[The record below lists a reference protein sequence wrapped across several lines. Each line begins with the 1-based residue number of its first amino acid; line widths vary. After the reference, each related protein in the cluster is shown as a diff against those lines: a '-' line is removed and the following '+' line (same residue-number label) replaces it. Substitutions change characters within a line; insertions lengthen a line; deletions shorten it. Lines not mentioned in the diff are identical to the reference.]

1 MGVHSVK
8 KQRPTTDDRR
18 RVAGFSTRAVH
29 DGQEPDPLT
38 GAVSVPIY
46 ATSTYVQDELGKPRR
61 GYEYARVS
69 NPTRDRLET
78 NLASLEGGVASRVFA
93 SGMATINAI
102 CAMYKSGDH
111 VVCGNN
117 LYGGV
122 PRLFDQVLSG
132 YGFEFTYVDTSEAKN
147 VDRAIRKNT
156 RMVYVETP
164 TNPLM
169 ALSDIAAVAEICGRK
184 KVELVVDN
192 TFMSPFFQQPIA
204 LGADMVVHSTTKF
217 LNGHS
222 DGLGGVVVCTRP
234 EQAEQLGF
242 VQKAAGAILSPFE
255 CWLVLRGV
263 KTLGVRMLQHDSNG
277 RRVADFLATH
287 KKIKKVFYP
296 GLTDHPQHQLAK
308 RQMTGFGSMITFET
322 GSVAKAANLL
332 KKVRVCTLGESLGGV
347 ETLISHPA
355 TMTHAALGGKGRA
368 AIGITDGMVRI
379 SVGIEDVED
388 IISDLDQALS

>member
-1 MGVHSVK
+1 MK
-8 KQRPTTDDRR
+8 NEN
-18 RVAGFSTRAVH
+18 AGFSTRAIH
-29 DGQEPDPLT
+29 DGQEPDPST

-46 ATSTYVQDELGKPRR
+46 ATSTYVQDELGKPR

-78 NLASLEGGVASRVFA
+78 NLASLEGGIASRVFA
-93 SGMATINAI
+93 SGMAAINAL

-111 VVCGNN
+111 IVCGND

-122 PRLFDQVLSG
+122 PRLFNQVLSG
-132 YGFEFTYVDTSEAKN
+132 YGFEFTYVDTTDPKN
-147 VDRAIRKNT
+147 VERAIRKKT

-169 ALSDIAAVAEICGRK
+169 SISDIAAIAQICRRK

-192 TFMSPFFQQPIA
+192 TFMSPYFQQPIT

-222 DGLGGVVVCTRP
+222 DGLGGVVVCTRQ
-234 EQAEQLGF
+234 EQADQLGF

-263 KTLGVRMLQHDSNG
+263 KTLAVRMLQHDCNG
-277 RRVADFLATH
+277 RRVAEYLAGH
-287 KKIKKVFYP
+287 KKVKAVFYP
-296 GLTDHPQHQLAK
+296 GLKDHPQYELAC
-308 RQMTGFGSMITFET
+308 RQMSGFGAMITFET
-322 GSVAKAANLL
+322 GSLANAARLL
-332 KKVRVCTLGESLGGV
+332 KRVRICTLGESLGGV

-355 TMTHAALGGKGRA
+355 TMTHAALGAKGRK
-368 AIGITDGMVRI
+368 AIGLTDGMVRI
-379 SVGIEDVED
+379 SVGIEDVDD
-388 IISDLDQALS
+388 ILADLDQALA